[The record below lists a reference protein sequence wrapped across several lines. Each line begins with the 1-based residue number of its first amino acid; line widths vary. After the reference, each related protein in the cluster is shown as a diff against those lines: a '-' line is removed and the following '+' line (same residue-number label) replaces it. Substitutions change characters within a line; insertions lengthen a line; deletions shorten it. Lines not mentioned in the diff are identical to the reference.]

1 MMRDYV
7 YRVMMDQQ
15 AGLAAQ
21 LMKSFLLILSFV
33 YRGLVGI
40 RNFFYQR
47 GILPVKTVGKPVISV
62 GNITWGGVG
71 KTPFVI
77 FLLKYLRSHD
87 LKPAVLTRGYMKK
100 KLGQLDASDEVAMM
114 RQMVPDLVI
123 GVGANRWQSSQ
134 KILAVHPIDAFILDD
149 GFQHCGI
156 QRQLDIVLIDSTNPF
171 GNGQLIPRGIL
182 REPLSALKRAQ
193 IIVLTKSNENLSV
206 LQELEER
213 LRRINPDCVVAWAA
227 HVPQELV
234 QLNMVGPV
242 TCDVL
247 RGQRVI
253 SLCSIGDPKSF
264 AASLAALGIEVKKDF
279 VFLDHYSYTEKDIHM
294 LIAQAQN
301 LGIKDF
307 VTTAKDAVKL
317 EPFKELFGERRCWIL
332 KIKIELKKGQEKIF
346 ERIDHLL
353 GC

>member
-1 MMRDYV
+1 MSDYV
-7 YRVMMDQQ
+7 YRLMMDQQ
-15 AGLAAQ
+15 GDLAAQ
-21 LMKSFLLILSFV
+21 LMKFLLLILSFV
-33 YRGLVGI
+33 YRGLIGM
-40 RNFFYQR
+40 RNFLYQR
-47 GILPVKTVGKPVISV
+47 GILPVKAVGKPVISV

-77 FLLKYLRSHD
+77 FLLKYLRARD
-87 LKPAVLTRGYMKK
+87 FKPAVLTRGYMKK
-100 KLGQLDASDEVAMM
+100 NLGQLAESDEVAMM

-123 GVGANRWQSSQ
+123 GVGADRWQISQ
-134 KILAVHPIDAFILDD
+134 KILAARTVDAFILDD
-149 GFQHCGI
+149 GFQHRRV

-193 IIVLTKSNENLSV
+193 IIVLTKSNENPSV
-206 LQELEER
+206 SQELEER
-213 LRRINPDCVVAWAA
+213 LRRINESCVIAWAA

-234 QLNMVGPV
+234 EINVVGPV

-247 RGQRVI
+247 RDQRVI
-253 SLCSIGDPKSF
+253 SFCSIGDPKSF
-264 AASLAALGIEVKKDF
+264 SVSLSDLGVEVKKDF
-279 VFLDHYSYTEKDIHM
+279 VFIDHYSYTEKDIQM
-294 LIAQAQN
+294 LIAQAQS
-301 LGIKDF
+301 LGIEDF

-317 EPFKELFGERRCWIL
+317 EQFKELFGERRCWIL
-332 KIKIELKKGQEKIF
+332 KIEIELKKGKEEVF